1 MLLLGIVAETR
12 GRAVVW
18 VWVCSC
24 GCGLI
29 KREASVLAA
38 ERGAEAERRM
48 LLVMLEVLEL

>member
-1 MLLLGIVAETR
+1 MLLFGIVAETR

-18 VWVCSC
+18 VCVC

-48 LLVMLEVLEL
+48 LLVVREVLEL